1 MSGLVVLVV
10 ALVLCFFGI
19 GSIHLAILASGFGLS
34 WVLADL
40 FHVSAGTAL
49 LIALAGAVIAW
60 VTVTLVFKVGSFFV
74 GAIVGGLI
82 GAKLSAVLQSG
93 QPQIAVS
100 VILVLAFAVALGFLA
115 DRFTKRVLLWIT
127 AIGGAGMV
135 LSSLGAAF
143 PDHLAFLRQPTDGRG
158 GMVTIVLWAV
168 LAAAGWH
175 TQRRLFPR
183 ALGLEEKRKEE
194 HYKQELAAE
203 RAKNN
208 PSTF

>member
-10 ALVLCFFGI
+10 GLVLCFLGI

-40 FHVSAGTAL
+40 FHAPAGTAL

-60 VTVTLVFKVGSFFV
+60 VTVTLVFKVGAFFIGV
-74 GAIVGGLI
+74 IVGGLI

-93 QPQIAVS
+93 QAQIAVS
-100 VILVLAFAVALGFLA
+100 VILVLAFAVSCGFLA

-143 PDHLAFLRQPTDGRG
+143 PAHLAFLRQPTDGG
-158 GMVTIVLWAV
+158 GGAVTVVLWAA
-168 LAAAGWH
+168 LAAAGWF

-208 PSTF
+208 PSKF